1 MRIFNGKKVS
11 HQFIVT
17 IDVHVAAWL
26 YLPLL
31 EAFLFQHHSVTS
43 QKQLSARN
51 HQFPGRSVEV
61 AR

>member
-17 IDVHVAAWL
+17 IDVHVAA